1 MQGAVVK
8 TKKGSQ
14 EHFGKNRV
22 LLVPG
27 NERRGIVGHGGAADP
42 PRVHMNEPRWYKLR
56 EMGTIGAMA
65 FAVRV

>member
-1 MQGAVVK
+1 MLGAVVK

-27 NERRGIVGHGGAADP
+27 NERRGIVGHGDAADP
-42 PRVHMNEPRWYKLR
+42 PRVHMNEPRWCKLR

-65 FAVRV
+65 FAERV